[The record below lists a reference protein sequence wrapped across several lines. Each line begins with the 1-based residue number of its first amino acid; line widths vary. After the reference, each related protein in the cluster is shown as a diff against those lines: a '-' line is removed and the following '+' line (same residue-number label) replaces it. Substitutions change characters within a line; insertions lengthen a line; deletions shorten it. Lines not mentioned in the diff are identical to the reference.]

1 MKKRAAQRACALLAA
16 LALCAA
22 LGTGVFAEAAPGP
35 AESPAASGVESAAQ
49 TQGQGQSGAGSEE
62 TADSALSH
70 QPEFPAD
77 ESSLTEEG
85 TQAAGDA
92 EGQAG
97 AEQDAEAQA
106 ALQAAAAP
114 APQSGASLAETTGL
128 TITADDGQPLVQGVD
143 YELVQGVATILGTGN
158 TNAKPTTAVGTPANL
173 IVLKTER
180 AVTVTG
186 ASKNNYGLQVA
197 AGVHASITLNGVTIA
212 APVPFD
218 IVTNINGTADGQPAE
233 RGYEILPEKRTS
245 VHLTLADGST
255 NTLAV
260 TPSTTLRAALHCGE
274 GSVLVIDDSV
284 WNQTAAGEAI
294 TPEQGRV
301 PYDCTL
307 KNGTELKQGDPLW
320 KMDSE
325 TPGALTVTGGGY
337 SAGIGGG
344 IAEASGGITIEGGAL
359 EAHAMTGAVNTAL
372 YSGTGIG
379 GGAGGGT
386 GCTLEGGGLTINGGR
401 ITATGS
407 YHGAAVG
414 AGCRLNDC
422 GVAIPDQLPGT
433 LKAQFGL
440 CPWCE
445 GRGNKTPHAAIPGDI
460 TVNGG
465 YIEATSGVHGN
476 AVGGGCM
483 NAMNVGHGGAEKEQ
497 HELRINGGT
506 LKPFGKNSSD
516 GELGSWDVGARGGK
530 VIVTGG
536 SFPVHKHNG
545 DINTDGL
552 SFQGAS
558 VESASGE
565 KLTMVEIDLHNYPEL
580 QGGKVI
586 DFHVSIGGVPL
597 EPEYGLANIID
608 TDGKLYFWLPKS
620 AVGQSVEISG
630 LKVLNTSGQ
639 EQDGEYP
646 FVVPEVGQNGN
657 VAKRYVIF
665 EVDESQFSA
674 DLKSQLDK
682 RYDGIAIEWEKLTQE
697 IAAQGIEVT
706 KPNGEKLTD
715 ASAMTPEARRYLD
728 KNGQP
733 TQEASNTAPFKNAG
747 SYELT
752 INSSQFA
759 KDEDFAAT
767 FWGHQAK
774 LGAKITPADSRVT
787 DFTYST
793 TGTNKTETLTL
804 TANVKPQ
811 AGEAKT
817 CEAPDGYV
825 QFYINGVA
833 VGAPVRLDGAV
844 SQDTDG
850 YYYRTASVTFDFT
863 QGGYPAIPSR
873 EDGKFIIE
881 AKHYGSTNYTDSEG
895 TPIELDGADLPGGG
909 LPTTDPPEVEIKPGQ
924 PGGGENGKPLEPD
937 KVEPNPDGSGRLDS
951 YVTDKVVRP
960 TQPGAVLDK
969 EGAEDFIND
978 RYEFTDNQGEPLEP
992 DEIIIYDKEG
1002 NDITDKGI
1010 DLSKPGDYVIH
1021 VKVEDENGNSTTV
1034 DLDYIVKD
1042 PPEVEIKPGQPG
1054 EPEKDE
1060 DGEDKPG
1067 TGTLQPEDEPHQGE
1081 DGLVHQ
1087 NYKDVVYEKVENTV
1101 LSQQDVEKLV
1111 NGRYEI
1117 PAGSDVSVVIK
1128 DSTGKVVTG
1137 IDKSHVTHYTVEV
1150 VVKDEHGNS
1159 TTIHLRYQLY
1169 DDGSTPPSPGS
1180 SGDKGNPKTGA

>member
-1 MKKRAAQRACALLAA
+1 MCIRDR
-16 LALCAA
+16 
-22 LGTGVFAEAAPGP
+22 
-35 AESPAASGVESAAQ
+35 
-49 TQGQGQSGAGSEE
+49 
-62 TADSALSH
+62 
-70 QPEFPAD
+70 
-77 ESSLTEEG
+77 
-85 TQAAGDA
+85 
-92 EGQAG
+92 
-97 AEQDAEAQA
+97 
-106 ALQAAAAP
+106 
-114 APQSGASLAETTGL
+114 
-128 TITADDGQPLVQGVD
+128 
-143 YELVQGVATILGTGN
+143 
-158 TNAKPTTAVGTPANL
+158 
-173 IVLKTER
+173 
-180 AVTVTG
+180 
-186 ASKNNYGLQVA
+186 
-197 AGVHASITLNGVTIA
+197 
-212 APVPFD
+212 
-218 IVTNINGTADGQPAE
+218 
-233 RGYEILPEKRTS
+233 
-245 VHLTLADGST
+245 
-255 NTLAV
+255 
-260 TPSTTLRAALHCGE
+260 
-274 GSVLVIDDSV
+274 
-284 WNQTAAGEAI
+284 
-294 TPEQGRV
+294 
-301 PYDCTL
+301 
-307 KNGTELKQGDPLW
+307 
-320 KMDSE
+320 
-325 TPGALTVTGGGY
+325 
-337 SAGIGGG
+337 
-344 IAEASGGITIEGGAL
+344 
-359 EAHAMTGAVNTAL
+359 
-372 YSGTGIG
+372 
-379 GGAGGGT
+379 
-386 GCTLEGGGLTINGGR
+386 
-401 ITATGS
+401 
-407 YHGAAVG
+407 
-414 AGCRLNDC
+414 
-422 GVAIPDQLPGT
+422 
-433 LKAQFGL
+433 
-440 CPWCE
+440 
-445 GRGNKTPHAAIPGDI
+445 
-460 TVNGG
+460 
-465 YIEATSGVHGN
+465 
-476 AVGGGCM
+476 
-483 NAMNVGHGGAEKEQ
+483 
-497 HELRINGGT
+497 
-506 LKPFGKNSSD
+506 
-516 GELGSWDVGARGGK
+516 
-530 VIVTGG
+530 
-536 SFPVHKHNG
+536 
-545 DINTDGL
+545 
-552 SFQGAS
+552 
-558 VESASGE
+558 
-565 KLTMVEIDLHNYPEL
+565 
-580 QGGKVI
+580 
-586 DFHVSIGGVPL
+586 
-597 EPEYGLANIID
+597 
-608 TDGKLYFWLPKS
+608 
-620 AVGQSVEISG
+620 
-630 LKVLNTSGQ
+630 
-639 EQDGEYP
+639 
-646 FVVPEVGQNGN
+646 
-657 VAKRYVIF
+657 
-665 EVDESQFSA
+665 
-674 DLKSQLDK
+674 
-682 RYDGIAIEWEKLTQE
+682 
-697 IAAQGIEVT
+697 
-706 KPNGEKLTD
+706 
-715 ASAMTPEARRYLD
+715 
-728 KNGQP
+728 
-733 TQEASNTAPFKNAG
+733 FKNAG

-1150 VVKDEHGNS
+1150 VVKDKHGNS

>member
-1 MKKRAAQRACALLAA
+1 MKRKAAQRLCALLAA
-16 LALCAA
+16 LALSISVCAGA
-22 LGTGVFAEAAPGP
+22 FAEAAPG
-35 AESPAASGVESAAQ
+35 AAASEPQSGTWQAQ
-49 TQGQGQSGAGSEE
+49 EEGQSSPESEK

-70 QPEFPAD
+70 QPEIPAD
-77 ESSLTEEG
+77 ESSLKEEG
-85 TQAAGDA
+85 TQAGQPAEDA
-92 EGQAG
+92 AGQAG
-97 AEQDAEAQA
+97 AEQEAA
-106 ALQAAAAP
+106 VQAAAV
-114 APQSGASLAETTGL
+114 PQAANLAEATGL
-128 TITADDGQPLVQGVD
+128 TITADDGQPLVEGVD
-143 YELVQGVATILGTGN
+143 YELTADTATNTGG
-158 TNAKPTTAVGTPANL
+158 KLV
-173 IVLKTER
+173 VLKTER

-186 ASKNNYGLQVA
+186 TSKDNYGLQVA
-197 AGVHASITLNGVTIA
+197 AGVHANITLNGVAIA
-212 APVPFD
+212 APIPFD
-218 IVTNINGTADGQPAE
+218 IVTNLNGTADGTPAT

-245 VHLTLADGST
+245 VHLTLADGSV
-255 NTLAV
+255 NTLTV
-260 TPSTTLRAALHCGE
+260 TPANTERPALRCGE

-325 TPGALTVTGGGY
+325 TPGALTVNGGY
-337 SAGIGGG
+337 CSAGIGGG
-344 IAEASGGITIEGGAL
+344 PCEENGNIIFDGGSV
-359 EAHAMTGAVNTAL
+359 EAHATLPNQAQAHSSGA
-372 YSGTGIG
+372 GIG
-379 GGAGGGT
+379 GGVGAGT
-386 GCTLEGGGLTINGGR
+386 GCTLEGGGLIFNGGN
-401 ITATGS
+401 IKAYAS
-407 YHGAAVG
+407 YHGAGIG
-414 AGCRLNDC
+414 AGS
-422 GVAIPDQLPGT
+422 VAGDGIHEAAALPGA
-433 LKAQFGL
+433 LENARFGL
-440 CPWCE
+440 CPS
-445 GRGNKTPHAAIPGDI
+445 GHNHGPVPGDI

-465 YIEATSGVHGN
+465 YIETHGDAHGN
-476 AVGGGCM
+476 ALGGSCY
-483 NAMNVGHGGAEKEQ
+483 NANNVGHGNASVP
-497 HELRINGGT
+497 HEIRITGGT
-506 LKPFGKNSSD
+506 LKPISQRSSR
-516 GELGSWDVGARGGK
+516 SYDVGALGGK

-536 SFPVHKHNG
+536 SFPVGKYSG
-545 DINTDGL
+545 GVDGL

-665 EVDESQFSA
+665 EVDESQFSEE
-674 DLKSQLDK
+674 LSRQLNK
-682 RYDGIAIEWEKLTQE
+682 RYDGVPVSWEKLKDE

-747 SYELT
+747 SYELI

-811 AGEAKT
+811 AGEALT
-817 CEAPDGYV
+817 CDAPDGYV

-833 VGAPVRLDGAV
+833 VGAPVELAKLL
-844 SQDTDG
+844 SQTDADG
-850 YYYRTASVTFDFT
+850 YAYRTASVTLNFT

-873 EDGKFIIE
+873 PDGKFVIE

-895 TPIELDGADLPGGG
+895 TAIELDGADLPGGG
-909 LPTTDPPEVEIKPGQ
+909 LPTTDPPEVVIRPEQ
-924 PGGGENGKPLEPD
+924 PGGGESGKPLEPD
-937 KVEPNPDGSGRLDS
+937 KIEPNPDGSGKLDS
-951 YVTDKVVRP
+951 YIHDKLVRP

-969 EGAEDFIND
+969 EGAEDLINN
-978 RYEFTDNQGEPLEP
+978 RYEFTDNQDNPLTPGEVV
-992 DEIIIYDKEG
+992 IYDKDG
-1002 NDITDKGI
+1002 NDITDQGI

-1021 VKVEDENGNSTTV
+1021 VKVEDANGNSTTV

-1042 PPEVEIKPGQPG
+1042 PPEVSIKPGQPG

-1067 TGTLQPEDEPHQGE
+1067 TGTLQPEDKPHQGE

-1087 NYKDVVYEKVENTV
+1087 NYKDVVYEKVENVT
-1101 LSQQDVEKLV
+1101 LTQAEVEELV
-1111 NGRYEI
+1111 NGRYNI
-1117 PAGSDVSVVIK
+1117 PAGSNVSVVIK

-1137 IDKSHVTHYTVEV
+1137 LDKSRVTHYTIEV
-1150 VVKDEHGNS
+1150 VVTDAEGNS
-1159 TTIHLRYQLY
+1159 TTVHLRYQLY
-1169 DDGSTPPSPGS
+1169 EEGTTPPAPGG
-1180 SGDKGNPKTGA
+1180 SGEKGNPKTSV

>member
-1 MKKRAAQRACALLAA
+1 MKRGAAQRVCALFAA

-22 LGTGVFAEAAPGP
+22 LGAGVFAEAAPG
-35 AESPAASGVESAAQ
+35 PAASGVESAAQ
-49 TQGQGQSGAGSEE
+49 TQGQGQSGAESEE

-70 QPEFPAD
+70 QPETPAD
-77 ESSLTEEG
+77 EPSLTEEG
-85 TQAAGDA
+85 AQAGQAAGNA
-92 EGQAG
+92 GGQAG
-97 AEQDAEAQA
+97 AEQDAGAQA

-114 APQSGASLAETTGL
+114 APQGAGLAETTGL

-143 YELVQGVATILGTGN
+143 YELQTEI
-158 TNAKPTTAVGTPANL
+158 PTVSEPNSSAGLSSNL
-173 IVLKTER
+173 IVLKTDR

-186 ASKNNYGLQVA
+186 SSKDNYGLQVA
-197 AGVHASITLNGVTIA
+197 AGVHARITFNGVTIA
-212 APVPFD
+212 APIPFD
-218 IVTNINGTADGQPAE
+218 IVTNINGTADGQPAV

-245 VHLTLADGST
+245 VHLTLADGSV
-255 NTLAV
+255 NTLTV
-260 TPSTTLRAALHCGE
+260 TPENTERPALRCGE
-274 GSVLVIDDSV
+274 GSTLVIDDSV

-320 KMDSE
+320 RMDSE
-325 TPGALTVTGGGY
+325 NIGTLVTTGGPC
-337 SAGIGGG
+337 SASIGGG
-344 IAEASGGITIEGGAL
+344 RREDSGNITINGGILNISSYHKNQRYELGA
-359 EAHAMTGAVNTAL
+359 AL
-372 YSGTGIG
+372 G
-379 GGAGGGT
+379 GGHAGGV
-386 GCTLEGGGLTINGGR
+386 GCTLEGDGLTINGGK
-401 ITATGS
+401 ITAQGNA
-407 YHGAAVG
+407 HGAAIG
-414 AGCRLNDC
+414 AGAVNQNH
-422 GVAIPDQLPGT
+422 GGPVHNSALPG
-433 LKAQFGL
+433 GL
-440 CPWCE
+440 TSRLDDCVIMKHKDDAP
-445 GRGNKTPHAAIPGDI
+445 IPGDI

-465 YIEATSGVHGN
+465 YTEAYGEIHSNAFGSGCCSASN
-476 AVGGGCM
+476 I
-483 NAMNVGHGGAEKEQ
+483 GHGGVNVS
-497 HELRINGGT
+497 HEIRITGGT
-506 LKPFGKNSSD
+506 LKPTSQHTNSGID
-516 GELGSWDVGARGGK
+516 VMSWDVGAFGGK

-620 AVGQSVEISG
+620 AVGQPVEISG

-639 EQDGEYP
+639 VQDGEYP

-657 VAKRYVIF
+657 IAKRYVTF

-674 DLKSQLDK
+674 ELKSQLNK
-682 RYDGIAIEWEKLTQE
+682 RYDGIAVEWEKLTQE

-706 KPNGEKLTD
+706 KPDGEKLTD

-733 TQEASNTAPFKNAG
+733 TQEASGTAPFKNAG

-752 INSSQFA
+752 INSNQFA

-793 TGTNKTETLTL
+793 TGEDKTETLTL

-811 AGEAKT
+811 AGEART

-833 VGAPVRLDGAV
+833 VGAPVELAKL
-844 SQDTDG
+844 SAQTDTDG

-863 QGGYPAIPSR
+863 RGGYPAIPSR
-873 EDGKFIIE
+873 EDGKFVIE

-895 TPIELDGADLPGGG
+895 APIELEGADLPGGG
-909 LPTTDPPEVEIKPGQ
+909 LPTTDPPEAEIKPGQ

-960 TQPGAVLDK
+960 VQPGAVLDK

-978 RYEFTDNQGEPLEP
+978 RYEFTDNQGKPLEP

-1021 VKVEDENGNSTTV
+1021 VKVEDDNGNSTTV

-1067 TGTLQPEDEPHQGE
+1067 TGTLQPEDKPHQGG

-1087 NYKDVVYEKVENTV
+1087 SYKDVVYEKVENTV

-1150 VVKDEHGNS
+1150 VVKDGHGNS

>member
-1 MKKRAAQRACALLAA
+1 MAA

-77 ESSLTEEG
+77 EPSLTEEG
-85 TQAAGDA
+85 AQAAGDA

-114 APQSGASLAETTGL
+114 APQGGASLAETTGL
-128 TITADDGQPLVQGVD
+128 TITADDGQPRVKGVD
-143 YELVQGVATILGTGN
+143 YALTADIVTNTGGKLV
-158 TNAKPTTAVGTPANL
+158 
-173 IVLKTER
+173 VLKTER

-186 ASKNNYGLQVA
+186 TSKDNYGLQVA
-197 AGVHASITLNGVTIA
+197 AGVHANITFSGVTIA
-212 APVPFD
+212 APIPFD

-255 NTLAV
+255 NTLTV
-260 TPSTTLRAALHCGE
+260 TPEDTERPAIRCGE
-274 GSVLVIDDSV
+274 GSTLVIDDSV

-850 YYYRTASVTFDFT
+850 YYYRRASVTFDFT

>member
-1 MKKRAAQRACALLAA
+1 MKRKAAQRLCALVAA
-16 LALCAA
+16 LALSISVCAGA
-22 LGTGVFAEAAPGP
+22 FAEAAPG
-35 AESPAASGVESAAQ
+35 AAASGPQSGTWQAQ
-49 TQGQGQSGAGSEE
+49 EEGQSSPGSEE

-70 QPEFPAD
+70 QPETPAD
-77 ESSLTEEG
+77 ESSLKEKE
-85 TQAAGDA
+85 TQAGQPAEDA
-92 EGQAG
+92 AGQAG
-97 AEQDAEAQA
+97 AEQEAA
-106 ALQAAAAP
+106 VQAAAV
-114 APQSGASLAETTGL
+114 PQAASLAEATGL
-128 TITADDGQPLVQGVD
+128 TITADDGQPLVEGVD
-143 YELVQGVATILGTGN
+143 YELTADTATNTGG
-158 TNAKPTTAVGTPANL
+158 KLV
-173 IVLKTER
+173 VLKTER

-186 ASKNNYGLQVA
+186 TSKDNYGLQVA
-197 AGVHASITLNGVTIA
+197 AGVHASITFNNVTIK
-212 APVPFD
+212 APIPFD
-218 IVTNINGTADGQPAE
+218 IVTNLNGTADGTPAT

-245 VHLTLADGST
+245 VHLTLADGSV
-255 NTLAV
+255 NTLTV
-260 TPSTTLRAALHCGE
+260 TPANTERPALRCGE

-325 TPGALTVTGGGY
+325 APGKLVTNSGY
-337 SAGIGGG
+337 SSASIGGG
-344 IAEASGGITIEGGAL
+344 MAEDGGGITIEGGIL
-359 EAHAMTGAVNTAL
+359 EAHATSPNNSGVLCGA
-372 YSGTGIG
+372 GIG
-379 GGAGGGT
+379 GGIGGGT
-386 GCTLEGGGLTINGGR
+386 GCVLEGGGVTINGGR
-401 ITATGS
+401 ITAYGS
-407 YHGAAVG
+407 YHGAGIGGGYRNGCSIYRSTPLDGAVKARWG
-414 AGCRLNDC
+414 KCPAC
-422 GVAIPDQLPGT
+422 GT
-433 LKAQFGL
+433 ST
-440 CPWCE
+440 
-445 GRGNKTPHAAIPGDI
+445 TPHAPIPGDI

-465 YIEATSGVHGN
+465 YTEAYGYTHGN
-476 AVGGGCM
+476 AIGSGCY
-483 NAMNVGHGGAEKEQ
+483 NANNLGHGDATTA
-497 HELRINGGT
+497 HEIRITGGT
-506 LKPFGKNSSD
+506 LKPIAKRTSS
-516 GELGSWDVGARGGK
+516 SYDVGVRGGK
-530 VIVTGG
+530 VVVTGG
-536 SFPVHKHNG
+536 SFPVGKQSG
-545 DINTDGL
+545 GVDGL

-665 EVDESQFSA
+665 EVDESQFSEE
-674 DLKSQLDK
+674 LSRQLNK
-682 RYDGIAIEWEKLTQE
+682 RYDGVPVSWEKLKDE

-747 SYELT
+747 SYELI

-811 AGEAKT
+811 AGEALT
-817 CEAPDGYV
+817 CDAPDGYV

-833 VGAPVRLDGAV
+833 VGAPMELAKLL
-844 SQDTDG
+844 SQTDADG
-850 YYYRTASVTFDFT
+850 YAYRTASVTLNFT

-873 EDGKFIIE
+873 PDGKFVIE

-895 TPIELDGADLPGGG
+895 TAIELDGADLPGGG
-909 LPTTDPPEVEIKPGQ
+909 LPTTDPPEVVIRPEQ
-924 PGGGENGKPLEPD
+924 PGGGESGKPLEPD
-937 KVEPNPDGSGRLDS
+937 KVEPNPDGSGKLDS
-951 YVTDKVVRP
+951 YIHDKLVRP
-960 TQPGAVLDK
+960 TEPGAAFDK
-969 EGAEDFIND
+969 DDAKALIND
-978 RYEFTDNQGEPLEP
+978 RYVFKDNQGNLLTPGEVV
-992 DEIIIYDKEG
+992 IYDKDG
-1002 NDITDKGI
+1002 NDITDQGI

-1021 VKVEDENGNSTTV
+1021 VKVEDANGNSTTV

-1042 PPEVEIKPGQPG
+1042 PPEVSIKPGQPG
-1054 EPEKDE
+1054 EPEKDGN
-1060 DGEDKPG
+1060 GEDKPG
-1067 TGTLQPEDEPHQGE
+1067 TGTLQPEDKPHQGE

-1101 LSQQDVEKLV
+1101 LSQQDVETLV
-1111 NGRYEI
+1111 NGRYNI
-1117 PAGSDVSVVIK
+1117 PAGSNVSVVIK
-1128 DSTGKVVTG
+1128 DSTGKEVTG
-1137 IDKSHVTHYTVEV
+1137 IDKSRVTHYTIEV

-1180 SGDKGNPKTGA
+1180 SGDKGNPKTSV

>member
-1 MKKRAAQRACALLAA
+1 MKRKAAQRLCALVAA
-16 LALCAA
+16 LALSISVCAGA
-22 LGTGVFAEAAPGP
+22 FAEAAPG
-35 AESPAASGVESAAQ
+35 AAASGPQSGTWQAQ
-49 TQGQGQSGAGSEE
+49 EEGQSSPESEK

-70 QPEFPAD
+70 QPETPAD
-77 ESSLTEEG
+77 ESSLKEKE
-85 TQAAGDA
+85 TQAGQPAEDA
-92 EGQAG
+92 AGQAG
-97 AEQDAEAQA
+97 AEQEAA
-106 ALQAAAAP
+106 VQAAAV
-114 APQSGASLAETTGL
+114 PQAASLAEATGL
-128 TITADDGQPLVQGVD
+128 TITADDGQPLVEGVD
-143 YELVQGVATILGTGN
+143 YELTADTATNTGG
-158 TNAKPTTAVGTPANL
+158 KLV
-173 IVLKTER
+173 VLKTER

-186 ASKNNYGLQVA
+186 TSKDNYGLQVA
-197 AGVHASITLNGVTIA
+197 AGVHASITFNNVTIK
-212 APVPFD
+212 APIPFD
-218 IVTNINGTADGQPAE
+218 IVTNLNGTADGTPAT

-245 VHLTLADGST
+245 VHLTLADGSV
-255 NTLAV
+255 NTLTV
-260 TPSTTLRAALHCGE
+260 TPANTERPALRCGE

-325 TPGALTVTGGGY
+325 TPGALTVNGGY
-337 SAGIGGG
+337 CSAGIGGG
-344 IAEASGGITIEGGAL
+344 YREDSGKMTIEGGCL
-359 EAHAMTGAVNTAL
+359 EVYATNPGNAYQNFSLGA
-372 YSGTGIG
+372 GIG
-379 GGAGGGT
+379 GGTGGGT
-386 GCTLEGGGLTINGGR
+386 GCTLEGSGLTINGGD
-401 ITATGS
+401 IKAYGS
-407 YHGAAVG
+407 YHGAG
-414 AGCRLNDC
+414 IGTGCVNGD
-422 GVAIPDQLPGT
+422 GIHVHASALPGAISSRLGT
-433 LKAQFGL
+433 CSLG
-440 CPWCE
+440 
-445 GRGNKTPHAAIPGDI
+445 HANEAPIPGDI
-460 TVNGG
+460 TINGG
-465 YIEATSGVHGN
+465 YSTAYGYTHGN
-476 AVGGGCM
+476 AFGGGCLSAV
-483 NAMNVGHGGAEKEQ
+483 NTGHGDATTP
-497 HELRINGGT
+497 HEIKITGGT
-506 LKPFGKNSSD
+506 LKPVSLRTGKSY
-516 GELGSWDVGARGGK
+516 DVGALGGK

-536 SFPVHKHNG
+536 SFPVGKYSG
-545 DINTDGL
+545 GVDGL

-665 EVDESQFSA
+665 EVDESQFSEE
-674 DLKSQLDK
+674 LSRQLNK
-682 RYDGIAIEWEKLTQE
+682 RYDGVPVSWEKLKDE

-747 SYELT
+747 SYELI

-811 AGEAKT
+811 AGEALT
-817 CEAPDGYV
+817 CDAPDGYV

-833 VGAPVRLDGAV
+833 VGAPMELAKLL
-844 SQDTDG
+844 SQKDADG
-850 YYYRTASVTFDFT
+850 YAYRTASVTLNFT

-873 EDGKFIIE
+873 PDGKFVIE

-895 TPIELDGADLPGGG
+895 TAIELDGADLPGGG
-909 LPTTDPPEVEIKPGQ
+909 LPTTDPPVVIRPEQ
-924 PGGGENGKPLEPD
+924 PGGGESGKPLEPD
-937 KVEPNPDGSGRLDS
+937 KIEPNPDGSGTLDS
-951 YVTDKVVRP
+951 YIHDKLVRP
-960 TQPGAVLDK
+960 TQPGAAFDK
-969 EGAEDFIND
+969 DDAKELIND
-978 RYEFTDNQGEPLEP
+978 RYEFTDNQDNSLTPGEVV
-992 DEIIIYDKEG
+992 IYDKDG
-1002 NDITDKGI
+1002 NDITDQGI

-1021 VKVEDENGNSTTV
+1021 VKVEDANGNSTTV

-1042 PPEVEIKPGQPG
+1042 PPEVSIKPGQPG
-1054 EPEKDE
+1054 EPEKDGN
-1060 DGEDKPG
+1060 GEDKPG
-1067 TGTLQPEDEPHQGE
+1067 TGTLQPEDKPHQGG

-1101 LSQQDVEKLV
+1101 LSQQDVETLV
-1111 NGRYEI
+1111 NGRYNI
-1117 PAGSDVSVVIK
+1117 PAGSNVSVVIK
-1128 DSTGKVVTG
+1128 DSTGKEVTG
-1137 IDKSHVTHYTVEV
+1137 LDKSRVTHYTIEV
-1150 VVKDEHGNS
+1150 VVTDAEGNS
-1159 TTIHLRYQLY
+1159 TTVHLRYQLY
-1169 DDGSTPPSPGS
+1169 EEGTTPPAPGG
-1180 SGDKGNPKTGA
+1180 SGEKGNPKTSV

>member
-1 MKKRAAQRACALLAA
+1 MKKGAAQRACALLAA

-70 QPEFPAD
+70 QPETPAD

-114 APQSGASLAETTGL
+114 APQGGASLAETTGL

-260 TPSTTLRAALHCGE
+260 TPANTERPAIRCGE

-325 TPGALTVTGGGY
+325 TPGALTVTGGAC

-344 IAEASGGITIEGGAL
+344 PREASGSLTIQGGNIEAHTLNPGQYNHGGGA
-359 EAHAMTGAVNTAL
+359 
-372 YSGTGIG
+372 GIG
-379 GGAGGGT
+379 GGIGGGV

-414 AGCRLNDC
+414 AGCRLNEC

-608 TDGKLYFWLPKS
+608 TDGKLYFWLPES

-682 RYDGIAIEWEKLTQE
+682 RYDGVPVGWEKLKDE